1 MATAATPGTRLGQ
14 KGRVLLVDDE
24 EELLDVLGR
33 GLRSRGHD
41 VETCDEPKVA
51 LTLIEKKSFDVVV
64 SDISMPGMD
73 GISLLRHVREK
84 NLDLPVVLMTGSP
97 SIETAVRAVELGAL
111 RYLQKPFRAE
121 ELEGVVEYAVRLHR
135 LAAVKREAMALLGHT
150 ERFAGDL
157 AGLDAAFTSALGS
170 LWMAFQPIV
179 SWSGKSVFGYEAL
192 VRCPHPQIP
201 HPGALLEAAERLD
214 RIHELG
220 RVIRGRVA
228 EAAAESPDIKNLFV
242 NLHSHDLLDEELFSP
257 SAPLSKIA
265 KRVVLEITERAS
277 LDEVKDLRTR
287 TIRLRGLGFRLAVDD
302 LGAGYAGLTSF
313 AQLEPEVVK
322 LDMSLVRNVHQ
333 EPTKRKLVNSM
344 AGLCRDLGM
353 TVLAEGVETKEERDV
368 LAELGCDLLQGYL
381 FGKPV
386 KGFST
391 VTF

>member
-1 MATAATPGTRLGQ
+1 MATAPSSGSRVGQ

-33 GLRSRGHD
+33 GLRARGHE
-41 VETCDEPKVA
+41 VEAVDDPRAA
-51 LTLIEKKSFDVVV
+51 LALIEKKEFDVVV

-73 GISLLRHVREK
+73 GIMLLRAVRER

-111 RYLQKPFRAE
+111 RYLTKPFRADD
-121 ELEGVVEYAVRLHR
+121 LEGVVEYAVRLHR

-150 ERFAGDL
+150 ARFAGDL

-179 SWSGKSVFGYEAL
+179 SWSGKSIYGYEAL

-228 EAAAESPDIKNLFV
+228 EAAKEAPEIMNVFV
-242 NLHSHDLLDEELFSP
+242 NLHSHDLLDEELFSV

-287 TIRLRGLGFRLAVDD
+287 TIRLRALGFRLAVDD

-322 LDMSLVRNVHQ
+322 LDMSLVRNVHL
-333 EPTKRKLVNSM
+333 EPTKKKLITSM
-344 AGLCRDLGM
+344 ATLCRELGM
-353 TVLAEGVETKEERDV
+353 TVLAEGVETKDERDV

-386 KGFST
+386 KGFSA
-391 VTF
+391 VIF

>member
-1 MATAATPGTRLGQ
+1 MATPAPANRVGQ
-14 KGRVLLVDDE
+14 KGHVLLVDDE
-24 EELLDVLGR
+24 VELLSVLGR
-33 GLRSRGHD
+33 GLRTRGHE
-41 VETCDEPKVA
+41 VETASDGRLA
-51 LTLIEKKSFDVVV
+51 LELLATKEYDVVV
-64 SDISMPGMD
+64 SDISMPEMD
-73 GISLLRHVREK
+73 GITLLRAVRERS
-84 NLDLPVVLMTGSP
+84 LDLPVVLMTGSP
-97 SIETAVRAVELGAL
+97 SLETAIRAVELGAL
-111 RYLQKPFRAE
+111 RYLQKPFRVE

-135 LAAVKREAMALLGHT
+135 LAAVKREAMMLLGNT
-150 ERFAGDL
+150 TRFSGDL
-157 AGLDAAFTSALGS
+157 AGLDAVFTSALGS

-201 HPGALLEAAERLD
+201 HPGALLEAAERLE

-228 EAAAESPDIKNLFV
+228 ADAAAAPGIDNIFV

-257 SAPLSKIA
+257 DAPLSRIA

-287 TIRLRGLGFRLAVDD
+287 TTRLRALGFRLAVDD

-322 LDMSLVRNVHQ
+322 LDMSLVRNVHL
-333 EPTKRKLVNSM
+333 EPTKKKLITRM
-344 AGLCRDLGM
+344 AQLCGDLGM
-353 TVLAEGVETKEERDV
+353 TVLAEGVETREERDV
-368 LAELGCDLLQGYL
+368 LTEIGCDLLQGYL

-386 KGFST
+386 KGFSS